1 MIKKWINV
9 AIVLSLMLIA
19 TIMLIIGV
27 SYTKYILSDMM
38 NMLSLPLYGIALIIS
53 VVMYNNNLLPNSI
66 QRLVDDML
74 GEE

>member
-38 NMLSLPLYGIALIIS
+38 NMLSFPLYGIALIIS